1 MKGIVVRK
9 AYIPYLFLLPAVG
22 IIFTIIVFPVGETFR
37 YSFYFMKLNVPWRGT
52 PFVGLKNYLSLGSDS
67 RFFNSLRV
75 TFFYVVGSEIGILF
89 LGLITALIANKTFKG
104 RWLFRA
110 SILVP
115 WAISAVVAA
124 QAWKLMYNPDYG
136 IINELLLKIGL
147 ISERYVWLGSDLSA
161 LTASVITNAWKTTP
175 FMALVLLGGLQS
187 LPTDIYESAR
197 IDGAT
202 RWQCFFHITLP
213 LLMPYVYIGLLF
225 TTLMTNNVIDIIYVL
240 TGGGPGNSTEI
251 MVLYNYRV
259 LFKFMDFGFGAALS
273 VILAL
278 ITGILIALY
287 VRGVTRYIS
296 R

>member
-1 MKGIVVRK
+1 MRK
-9 AYIPYLFLLPAVG
+9 AYIPYLFLLPAFG
-22 IIFTIIVFPVGETFR
+22 IILTIIVFPLAETVR
-37 YSFYFMKLNVPWRGT
+37 YSFYFMKLNAPWAGT
-52 PFVGLKNYLSLGSDS
+52 PFVGLKNYLSLGRDP
-67 RFFNSLRV
+67 RFFNCLRV

-89 LGLITALIANKTFKG
+89 LGLITALAANKAFKG

-136 IINELLLKIGL
+136 IINELLLKIDL
-147 ISERYVWLGSDLSA
+147 ISERYVWLGSGLTA
-161 LTASVITNAWKTTP
+161 LVASVITNIWKTVP
-175 FMALVLLGGLQS
+175 FMVLVLLGGLQS
-187 LPTDIYESAR
+187 LPTEIYESAR
-197 IDGAT
+197 IDGANS
-202 RWQCFFHITLP
+202 WQCFFNITLP

-225 TTLMTNNVIDIIYVL
+225 TTLMTNNVIDIIYIL
-240 TGGGPGNSTEI
+240 TQGGPGNSTEI
-251 MVLYNYRV
+251 MTIYNYRV
-259 LFKFMDFGFGAALS
+259 LFRFMDFGYGSALA

-296 R
+296 G